1 MVLVREFGQRHVVVS
16 QCPSRKQ
23 LTTDLS
29 FLDSI
34 LVRPPWTWSKQIRGT
49 LWRDGLQGDG
59 RPFAVGVVLESTF
72 LMKRTNNALVLH
84 FGRYRAARG
93 DESGAPVADHQAHA
107 LEGAFDHGPNE
118 LLPAVHV
125 LPHALG
131 DVDDLATSIA
141 VDADGGED
149 AGVLHVPA
157 P

>member
-1 MVLVREFGQRHVVVS
+1 M
-16 QCPSRKQ
+16 
-23 LTTDLS
+23 
-29 FLDSI
+29 
-34 LVRPPWTWSKQIRGT
+34 
-49 LWRDGLQGDG
+49 
-59 RPFAVGVVLESTF
+59 ESTF

-131 DVDDLATSIA
+131 DADDLATSIA

>member
-59 RPFAVGVVLESTF
+59 RPFAVGVVLENTF

-131 DVDDLATSIA
+131 DADDLATSIA